1 MLFLIVLFPV
11 YYGLVGSLMGE
22 RDTNSFPPALY
33 PKNGLHPDNYSNA
46 LDIIPL
52 GNQYLTSVLQTLGIT
67 LGQMVTSAL
76 AAYAFVFLNL
86 RWRGFWFAVFLSTM
100 MIPFESIIIPN
111 YLLISQWG
119 LKDTIAGLTLP
130 FLATGFGTFLLRQ
143 SFLSFPMELRDAAR
157 VDGRARPVLSR
168 SAAASAPP
176 ASLASVGP
184 VGLEHDLAGWRRDP
198 ITDIRSAQHLQ
209 SSDSIPGCRAGV
221 MLSPSYLRSSLRASL
236 QFLGSHGAVKYHA
249 SST

>member
-1 MLFLIVLFPV
+1 MTSVTTKEPVATPDKAAPKKVRAGRRPSNIGTYLILGVLFLIVLFPV

-33 PKNGLHPDNYSNA
+33 PENGVHPENYSNA

-100 MIPFESIIIPN
+100 MIPSVAG
-111 YLLISQWG
+111 SAWKSSRQWMK
-119 LKDTIAGLTLP
+119 LRP
-130 FLATGFGTFLLRQ
+130 RTGSPPMPMQVDWPSPLR
-143 SFLSFPMELRDAAR
+143 
-157 VDGRARPVLSR
+157 VV
-168 SAAASAPP
+168 
-176 ASLASVGP
+176 
-184 VGLEHDLAGWRRDP
+184 W
-198 ITDIRSAQHLQ
+198 
-209 SSDSIPGCRAGV
+209 
-221 MLSPSYLRSSLRASL
+221 
-236 QFLGSHGAVKYHA
+236 
-249 SST
+249 